1 LTFNKKFA
9 IIIIE
14 NKTKEVVI
22 KMKNNFIKW
31 FFQLPPE
38 KRTKGKLL
46 ACYIKGFCTIAQYKI
61 CLKYTIDNSK

>member
-1 LTFNKKFA
+1 
-9 IIIIE
+9 
-14 NKTKEVVI
+14 
-22 KMKNNFIKW
+22 MKNNFIKW

-46 ACYIKGFCTIAQYKI
+46 TCYIKGYCTIVQYKI